1 MKRGPPSDVLD
12 REATLRCAAAAAA
25 PWPRPQKQ
33 RRPGDAMNAA
43 RIARRLGGEASGR
56 DTILCPGPGHSPKDR
71 SLSVKF
77 DPTAPD
83 GFLTYSHAG
92 DDWRECRD
100 YVRERL
106 GLPRWEPGDEQR
118 RTVPPHH
125 VDKWDLAAIEADADE
140 GPRTWTEDEILRI
153 AAARRIWE
161 EAQDPRGT
169 LAERYLHEH
178 RRLNLP
184 DDLAGRVLRFHPACP
199 WRNENTGK
207 TDRIPALI
215 APFRSIDDD
224 AVTGIHRIA
233 LEPFSA
239 KPNRRMFGI
248 VHRAAIK
255 LDPIS
260 EQLAGGEG
268 VETCMAAREL
278 GYGPIWALGSTGGIS
293 FFPIIDGVKTLIIPG
308 ERADA
313 SARAI
318 KICGTR
324 WRKAG
329 RRVRVVMPDP
339 EFSDLNDVLIA
350 EKTP

>member
-1 MKRGPPSDVLD
+1 
-12 REATLRCAAAAAA
+12 
-25 PWPRPQKQ
+25 
-33 RRPGDAMNAA
+33 MNA
-43 RIARRLGGEASGR
+43 REIARKLGGEVFGG

-71 SLSVKF
+71 SLSVKLI
-77 DPTAPD
+77 PTAPD
-83 GFLTYSHAG
+83 EFLVHSHAG

-125 VDKWDLAAIEADADE
+125 VDKWDLAAIEAETDE

-169 LAERYLHEH
+169 LAEQYLRES
-178 RRLNLP
+178 RSLDLP
-184 DDLAGRVLRFHPACP
+184 EDLVGRVLRCHLRCP
-199 WRNENTGK
+199 WRNEDTGK
-207 TDRIPALI
+207 IDRVPALI
-215 APFRSIDDD
+215 VPFRSIDDD
-224 AVTGIHRIA
+224 AITAVHRIA
-233 LEPFSA
+233 LKSDGT
-239 KPNRRMFGI
+239 KLGRRMLGV
-248 VHRAAIK
+248 VHRTAIK
-255 LDPIS
+255 LDPVG
-260 EQLAGGEG
+260 EQLAAGEG
-268 VETCMAAREL
+268 LETGMAARQL
-278 GYGPIWALGSTGGIS
+278 GYGPVWVLGGVGAIS
-293 FFPIIDGVKTLIIPG
+293 FFPIIDCVKQLIILG
-308 ERADA
+308 ERGSA

-318 KICGTR
+318 KLCGTR

-350 EKTP
+350 EKAS